1 MILLIGTSA
10 TTFVSSPGDGGTKVL
25 PDELPV
31 TVSSNIKP
39 GWSAISSSIR
49 KSLASDE
56 RDREFD
62 AWVGVPGLSGD
73 SDKSE
78 QINYVVIHKIFI
90 SLISITTNG
99 LYVFSKFICYL
110 KMLSTFNQTDYIT
123 QSISFNCMQY
133 TCTHSYT

>member
-1 MILLIGTSA
+1 MSGA
-10 TTFVSSPGDGGTKVL
+10 MFASSPDGGTKVL

-62 AWVGVPGLSGD
+62 ACVGVPGLSGD
-73 SDKSE
+73 PDKSE
-78 QINYVVIHKIFI
+78 QTNHMVTDKTLLQIIFCGAYLYNY
-90 SLISITTNG
+90 
-99 LYVFSKFICYL
+99 
-110 KMLSTFNQTDYIT
+110 
-123 QSISFNCMQY
+123 
-133 TCTHSYT
+133 